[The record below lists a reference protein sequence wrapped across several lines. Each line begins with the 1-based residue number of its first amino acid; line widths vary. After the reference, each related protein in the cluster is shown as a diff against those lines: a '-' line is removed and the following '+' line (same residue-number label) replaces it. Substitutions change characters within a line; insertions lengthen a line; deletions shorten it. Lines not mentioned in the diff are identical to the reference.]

1 MIVSVCAAKCING
14 PVSNIGKPPCA
25 PITPGFGTYML
36 GGQSGG
42 FPGLNADN
50 VPCEYIKTH
59 RHKYQLWDVF
69 FFAHNVLCCTMHET
83 QRVQSVDKHDINE
96 DEKNTY

>member
-1 MIVSVCAAKCING
+1 MGICAAKCTNG
-14 PVSNIGKPPCA
+14 PVSGIGKPPCA

-50 VPCEYIKTH
+50 VPSEY
-59 RHKYQLWDVF
+59 
-69 FFAHNVLCCTMHET
+69 M
-83 QRVQSVDKHDINE
+83 
-96 DEKNTY
+96 KN